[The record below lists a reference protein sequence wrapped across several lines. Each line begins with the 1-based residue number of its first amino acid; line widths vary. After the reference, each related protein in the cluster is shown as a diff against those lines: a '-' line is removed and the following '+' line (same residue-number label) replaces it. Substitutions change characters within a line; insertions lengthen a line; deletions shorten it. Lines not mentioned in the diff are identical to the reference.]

1 MKLISAGAAQTVTGS
16 CHLLEFSGKRILI
29 DCGLFQ
35 GGKKIEALNRE
46 PFPFDVGSLD
56 AVLITHGHLDHV
68 GRLPLLIKGGYDG
81 PIYSIY
87 STQKITEVILN
98 DSAKIQSEDYERA
111 LRKAK
116 RSGREHEV
124 EEPLYSNHDAARVM
138 TLFRRIEFEQ
148 KLDLGAGLSA
158 TFYPSGHIL
167 GSAFIELS
175 SPDVRVIVSGDLGNR
190 ESNLQADARLPK
202 ECDAVI
208 IETTYAN
215 RTHRSRERTIAE
227 FRELIKTAVDAG
239 GKVMIPSFALERTQN
254 ILHTIKEMQDAGEL
268 PALPIYLDSPMAT
281 RMTQL
286 YQECK
291 NEFVEPVKQQL
302 ERGEDPFEPEHL
314 TYSVTTDQSK
324 EINEIDGLAIIV
336 AGSGMMS
343 GGRILHHL
351 RHNLWKRNA
360 HLLVV
365 GYQAEGTLGRLIIE
379 GRPEVKIFGEEI
391 AVRAG
396 VNTINGFSAH
406 ADRDDLL
413 HWLKPTGNAR
423 VYMVHGEVKVMN
435 DFERTLHELG
445 RDAIMVERG
454 EIYSL

>member
-1 MKLISAGAAQTVTGS
+1 MTGS
-16 CHLLEFSGKRILI
+16 CHLLELNGKRILI

-35 GGKKIEALNRE
+35 GGRKTEALNYE
-46 PFPFDVGSLD
+46 PFPFELSSLD
-56 AVLITHGHLDHV
+56 AVLVTHGHLDHV

-81 PIYSIY
+81 PIYSLY

-116 RSGREHEV
+116 RSGREREV
-124 EEPLYSNHDAARVM
+124 EEPLYTNHDAARVM
-138 TLFRRIEFEQ
+138 TLFRRVEFE
-148 KLDLGAGLSA
+148 KPLDLGAGVTA

-167 GSAFIELS
+167 GSAFIELN
-175 SPDVRVIVSGDLGNR
+175 SPDGRVIASGDLGNR
-190 ESNLQADARLPK
+190 ESNLQADARLPG

-208 IETTYAN
+208 VETTYAN
-215 RTHRSRERTIAE
+215 RTHRSREQTIAE
-227 FRELIKTAVDAG
+227 FRELIRSAVDSG

-268 PALPIYLDSPMAT
+268 PPLPIFLDSPMAT
-281 RMTQL
+281 RMTQF

-291 NEFVEPVKQQL
+291 NEFVEPVKRQL

-324 EINEIDGLAIIV
+324 EINNLDGLAIII

-351 RHNLWKRNA
+351 RHNLWKRDA

-406 ADRDDLL
+406 ADKDDLL
-413 HWLKPTGNAR
+413 HWLKPTGSAK
-423 VYMVHGEVKVMN
+423 VYMVHGEVNVMN

-445 RDAIMVERG
+445 KDAIMVERG
-454 EIYSL
+454 ETYTL